1 MKGPSRHLARTVVV
15 HDFKVS
21 VEDNSFQATD
31 VNNKYKNI
39 RKGKCCRRNLI
50 SCVDSKKKV
59 ELSSG
64 NHNLEINHSAQG
76 DIITTTSFNDIDH
89 HVQVTLITVR
99 TNILS

>member
-1 MKGPSRHLARTVVV
+1 MPAAVFVHVRQRGEGEKKEGKKKEEKKEEMKGPSRHLARTVVV

-50 SCVDSKKKV
+50 SCVDSKKK
-59 ELSSG
+59 G
-64 NHNLEINHSAQG
+64 SAK
-76 DIITTTSFNDIDH
+76 S
-89 HVQVTLITVR
+89 R
-99 TNILS
+99 KP